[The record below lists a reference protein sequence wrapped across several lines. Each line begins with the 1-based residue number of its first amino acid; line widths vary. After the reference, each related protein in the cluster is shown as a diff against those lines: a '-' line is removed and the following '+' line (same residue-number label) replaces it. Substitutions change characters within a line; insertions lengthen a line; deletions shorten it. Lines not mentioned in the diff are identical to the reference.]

1 MESKYGPDTEFGLT
15 HPKGRAF
22 PTSGRPKYGILRIQ
36 VWNPNTESKYVPD
49 AEPGL
54 THLKHTNL
62 ERHINLEKHNCWEK
76 TVSLN
81 LGVGHHKQS
90 REEGGHGDR
99 IKVLVSRINRCLLPQ
114 KETP

>member
-1 MESKYGPDTEFGLT
+1 MDPNTESKYGPDIEFGLT

-22 PTSGRPKYGILRIQ
+22 TTSGRLKHGIQ

-62 ERHINLEKHNCWEK
+62 ERYINLEKHNC
-76 TVSLN
+76 
-81 LGVGHHKQS
+81 
-90 REEGGHGDR
+90 
-99 IKVLVSRINRCLLPQ
+99 
-114 KETP
+114 